1 MGSPD
6 KAWESTIEPR
16 SVANPFFRFPV
27 PVWPGQ
33 WHTPPVTVMKMI
45 KGLVGLA
52 LLPLCAAATL
62 TLADMIRAL
71 PGAALDSVHAAWFA
85 GGFVFWSILFVALPR
100 PTRSYVLAH
109 ELTHALWGVLMGAKV
124 HRVQVG
130 DTGGSVTLSKSNVWI
145 TLAPYFFPFYT
156 VLATVLFFGL
166 RMRWSMDTYL
176 PFWAAV
182 IGLTWAYHVTFT
194 LAILRLRQP
203 DIHEHGRLF
212 SYSLIYLMNLLT
224 VALAL
229 GVVAP
234 LDARGL
240 GGIVA
245 EHVRTCYLGVWT
257 WLLQAVSWAAG
268 QAETFGALH

>member
-1 MGSPD
+1 
-6 KAWESTIEPR
+6 
-16 SVANPFFRFPV
+16 
-27 PVWPGQ
+27 
-33 WHTPPVTVMKMI
+33 MKMI
-45 KGLVGLA
+45 KALVGMA

-71 PGAALDSVHAAWFA
+71 PGETLHSVHATWFA
-85 GGFVFWSILFVALPR
+85 GGFVFWVILFVALPR

-109 ELTHALWGVLMGAKV
+109 ELTHALWGVLMGARV
-124 HRVQVG
+124 HRVQVR

-156 VLATVLFFGL
+156 VLATALFFGL
-166 RMRWSMDTYL
+166 RLRWPMDTYL
-176 PFWAAV
+176 AFWAAV

-234 LDARGL
+234 IDARGL
-240 GGIVA
+240 GSIVVG
-245 EHVRTCYLGVWT
+245 HMQTCYLVLWF
-257 WLLQAVSWAAG
+257 WMRDAG
-268 QAETFGALH
+268 LWIAHYLP